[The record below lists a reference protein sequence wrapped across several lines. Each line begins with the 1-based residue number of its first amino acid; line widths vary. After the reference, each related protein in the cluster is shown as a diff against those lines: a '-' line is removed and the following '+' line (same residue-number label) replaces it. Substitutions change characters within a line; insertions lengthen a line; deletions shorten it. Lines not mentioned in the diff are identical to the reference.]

1 MQLCGII
8 DILIQS
14 CVIFNVMID
23 ISRFYSRI
31 FNTTRYLSFQ
41 FLWWNM
47 LQKSSEVGTDKSR
60 WVSRIPLRHFR
71 SENWETS
78 AYIRVCVTKT
88 KRASCLYGFY
98 SRGLSHWF
106 PRMDGMLDYNNHIL
120 RNHGTI
126 NSILDS
132 ILITKDLLHS
142 VTEFTFWTEFYFIE
156 FVTYSYIGN
165 QSDKTKK
172 KK

>member
-1 MQLCGII
+1 MLFLMSWLISVVFIREFLTPLGIF
-8 DILIQS
+8 L
-14 CVIFNVMID
+14 FNFFDETCCKM
-23 ISRFYSRI
+23 
-31 FNTTRYLSFQ
+31 
-41 FLWWNM
+41 
-47 LQKSSEVGTDKSR
+47 SSEVGTDKSC

-78 AYIRVCVTKT
+78 AWIRVCVTKI

-106 PRMDGMLDYNNHIL
+106 PRMDGMLDYNNDIL
-120 RNHGTI
+120 RNHGAI

-142 VTEFTFWTEFYFIE
+142 VTEFTFGLNFTLLNSLH
-156 FVTYSYIGN
+156 TH
-165 QSDKTKK
+165 T
-172 KK
+172 